1 MLYGLPRPTVDVDFL
16 SAPPIHETANLES
29 LAGMGSAL
37 HNKHGV
43 FVQHVGFV
51 TVPDSYED
59 RLTPIFPSA
68 YRRLRLLGLEAYDPA
83 LSKPAPNPTPGRSLL
98 AVDGVVVGS
107 DGGSGAGGA
116 KVDHREHAVE
126 FFGGVSTGN
135 EVFDAHQ
142 TTLQSQFDQ
151 RTLPAEFAGGA
162 REGGV
167 QLVLAPGGLQIHGIG
182 DRQGGET
189 DFPEGLAG
197 RRRCWGS
204 EN

>member
-1 MLYGLPRPTVDVDFL
+1 MSRGDRAARPDNPAMDRDAWWAVRPPSRHERRRGWERRWRSSFRRGEMAEGLPHPGRTL
-16 SAPPIHETANLES
+16 
-29 LAGMGSAL
+29 LAG
-37 HNKHGV
+37 
-43 FVQHVGFV
+43 
-51 TVPDSYED
+51 
-59 RLTPIFPSA
+59 
-68 YRRLRLLGLEAYDPA
+68 
-83 LSKPAPNPTPGRSLL
+83 
-98 AVDGVVVGS
+98 DGVVVGS

-151 RTLPAEFAGGA
+151 RTLPAEFAGGD
-162 REGGV
+162 RERGV

-197 RRRCWGS
+197 RRRCWGDRKS
-204 EN
+204 TRLNSSHANISYAV